1 MSNAQQYYATLL
13 LVYLGV
19 DIIAALGLNL
29 QFGVTGILNFA
40 FIIFQAVGAYAYALC
55 TLGPPGPGNAF
66 GAGFQTYFWGT
77 NLPFPLPFLVATL
90 AGAGLSLLVGAVIL
104 PRLRGDYQAMAFLV
118 VSLIATGVATNQIG
132 LLNGANGLSLV
143 PKPLKVQLGLGLS
156 DYNWFYV
163 GLTAVFTAICWWLV
177 HRLSSSPLGRALRT
191 VRENEQAALALGKDV
206 RKLRMLIFAI
216 GGGLAG
222 LSGALLVGFIS
233 AWAPGSWVYAET
245 FVYITAVI
253 VGGFGSNLGVI
264 IGVLLV
270 PIVFGEA
277 TRFLPDIG
285 HPGWIEAGQLIVY
298 GFLTLVF
305 LWFRPRGVFPE
316 RRVRYARVAALTPG
330 PAGVGAAGST
340 PP

>member
-1 MSNAQQYYATLL
+1 LTNAQQYYATLL

-40 FIIFQAVGAYAYALC
+40 FIVFQAAGAYTYAIF
-55 TLGPPGPGNAF
+55 TLGSPGPGNLF

-77 NLPFPLPFLVATL
+77 TLPFPLPFLAAIAV
-90 AGAGLSLLVGAVIL
+90 GAGLSLLVGLVIL

-118 VSLIATGVATNQIG
+118 VSLIATGVATNEIQF
-132 LLNGANGLSLV
+132 LNGANGLSLV
-143 PKPLKVQLGLGLS
+143 PKPLKADLGLALS
-156 DYNWFYV
+156 DYDWFYV
-163 GLTAVFTAICWWLV
+163 GLTAVFCAICWWIV
-177 HRLSSSPLGRALRT
+177 HRITSSPLGRALRT
-191 VRENEQAALALGKDV
+191 VRENEHAALALGKDV
-206 RKLRMLIFAI
+206 RKLRMMAFAV

-253 VGGFGSNLGVI
+253 VGGFGSNLGVV

-277 TRFLPDIG
+277 TRFLPDVG
-285 HPGWIEAGQLIVY
+285 QAGWIDAGQLIVY
-298 GFLTLVF
+298 GVLTLVF

-316 RRVRYARVAALTPG
+316 RRVRYATR
-330 PAGVGAAGST
+330 ST

>member
-1 MSNAQQYYATLL
+1 VTNAQQYYATLL

-40 FIIFQAVGAYAYALC
+40 FIIFQAVGAYVYALC
-55 TLGPPGPGNAF
+55 TLGPPGPGNLL
-66 GAGFQTYFWGT
+66 GAGFQTYVWGAS
-77 NLPFPLPFLVATL
+77 LPFPIPFVVATL
-90 AGAGLSLLVGAVIL
+90 AGAGLSFLVGALIL

-143 PKPLKVQLGLGLS
+143 PKPLMAQLGLTLA
-156 DYNWFYV
+156 DYDWFYV
-163 GLTAVFTAICWWLV
+163 GLTAFFCVVSWLVV
-177 HRLSSSPLGRALRT
+177 HRLTTSPLGRALRT

-206 RKLRMLIFAI
+206 RKLRMLAFLI

-245 FVYITAVI
+245 FVFITAVI

-270 PIVFGEA
+270 PILFGEA
-277 TRFLPDIG
+277 TRFLPDVG
-285 HPGWIEAGQLIVY
+285 QAGWIDAGQLIVY
-298 GFLTLVF
+298 GVLTLAF

-316 RRVRYARVAALTPG
+316 RRVRFARAQLRKPRPGAGTPG
-330 PAGVGAAGST
+330 SNS
-340 PP
+340 

>member
-1 MSNAQQYYATLL
+1 VTNAQQYYITLL

-40 FIIFQAVGAYAYALC
+40 FIIFQSVGAYTYALC
-55 TLGPPGPGNAF
+55 TLGPPGPGNLL
-66 GAGFQTYFWGT
+66 GAGFQTYFWGIS
-77 NLPFPLPFLVATL
+77 LPFPIPFLVATA
-90 AGAGLSLLVGAVIL
+90 AGAVLSLVVGSLIL

-143 PKPLKVQLGLGLS
+143 PKPLMEQLGLGLF
-156 DYNWFYV
+156 DYGWFYA
-163 GLTAVFTAICWWLV
+163 GLTAVFCVIAWWFV
-177 HRLSSSPLGRALRT
+177 HRITTSPLGRALRA

-206 RKLRMLIFAI
+206 RRLRMLAFVV
-216 GGGLAG
+216 GGGLAA

-233 AWAPGSWVYAET
+233 AWAPGSWTYAET
-245 FVYITAVI
+245 FVFVTAVI

-270 PIVFGEA
+270 PIVFGEL
-277 TRFLPDIG
+277 TRFLPDVG
-285 HPGWIEAGQLIVY
+285 QAGWIDAGQLIVY
-298 GFLTLVF
+298 GLLTLAF

-316 RRVRYARVAALTPG
+316 RRVRFARQDARTRKPSG
-330 PAGVGAAGST
+330 TEPAGRAS
-340 PP
+340 P

>member
-1 MSNAQQYYATLL
+1 LTPAQEYYTTLL
-13 LVYLGV
+13 LIYLGV

-40 FIIFQAVGAYAYALC
+40 FIIFQSIGAYTYALC
-55 TLGPPGPGNAF
+55 TLGAPASGNLQ

-77 NLPFPLPFLVATL
+77 HLPFPLPFLAASA
-90 AGAGLSLLVGAVIL
+90 AGALFSFLVGAVIL

-143 PKPLKVQLGLGLS
+143 PKPLNDVLQLSFFDYGWFYLGLTTVFVVIAW
-156 DYNWFYV
+156 WF
-163 GLTAVFTAICWWLV
+163 V
-177 HRLSSSPLGRALRT
+177 HRITASPLGRALRS
-191 VRENEQAALALGKDV
+191 VRENEQAAQALGKDV
-206 RKLRMLIFAI
+206 RRLRMLAFVI

-233 AWAPGSWVYAET
+233 AWAPGSWTYAET
-245 FVYITAVI
+245 FVYVTAVI

-270 PIVFGEA
+270 PIVFGEL
-277 TRFLPDIG
+277 TRFLPDVG
-285 HPGWIEAGQLIVY
+285 QSGWINAGQFIVY
-298 GFLTLVF
+298 GVLTLAF

-316 RRVRYARVAALTPG
+316 RRVRFARPALARSQPVA
-330 PAGVGAAGST
+330 GAHEGGA

>member
-1 MSNAQQYYATLL
+1 MTIAQQYYATLL

-19 DIIAALGLNL
+19 NVIAALGLNL

-40 FIIFQAVGAYAYALC
+40 FIIFQAAGAYAYALC
-55 TLGPPGPGNAF
+55 TLGPRPSSSLVAG
-66 GAGFQTYFWGT
+66 GFQTYFWGT
-77 NLPFPLPFLVATL
+77 SLPFPIPFLIAAL
-90 AGAGLSLLVGAVIL
+90 AGGGLSFLIGAVIL

-132 LLNGANGLSLV
+132 LLNGANGLSSV
-143 PKPLKVQLGLGLS
+143 PKPLMDQLGLALS
-156 DYNWFYV
+156 DYEWFYV
-163 GLTAVFTAICWWLV
+163 GLTAVFCVACVWGCY
-177 HRLSSSPLGRALRT
+177 RLTSSPLGRAMRT

-206 RKLRMLIFAI
+206 RKLRMLAFVI

-222 LSGALLVGFIS
+222 LSGALLVGYIS

-253 VGGFGSNLGVI
+253 VGGFGNNFGVI

-270 PIVFGEA
+270 PILFGEA
-277 TRFLPDIG
+277 TRFLPNVG
-285 HPGWIEAGQLIVY
+285 QAGWIDAGQLIVY
-298 GFLTLVF
+298 GILTLLF

-316 RRVRYARVAALTPG
+316 RRVRFASAVPTESQ
-330 PAGVGAAGST
+330 PASSS

>member
-1 MSNAQQYYATLL
+1 MTNAQQYYLTLL

-40 FIIFQAVGAYAYALC
+40 FIIFQSVGAYAYAIC
-55 TLGPPGPGNAF
+55 TLGPPGPGNLV

-77 NLPFPLPFLVATL
+77 SLPFPIPFLVATA
-90 AGAGLSLLVGAVIL
+90 AGAVLSLLVGALIL

-118 VSLIATGVATNQIG
+118 VSLIATGVATNQVG

-143 PKPLKVQLGLGLS
+143 PKPLMDQLGLGLF
-156 DYNWFYV
+156 DYGWFYA
-163 GLTAVFTAICWWLV
+163 GLTAVFCVIAWVLV
-177 HRLSSSPLGRALRT
+177 HRITSSPLGRALRT
-191 VRENEQAALALGKDV
+191 VRENDQAALALGKDV
-206 RKLRMLIFAI
+206 RRLRMLAFVI

-233 AWAPGSWVYAET
+233 AWSPGSWSYAET
-245 FVYITAVI
+245 FVYVTAVI

-270 PIVFGEA
+270 PIVFGEL
-277 TRFLPDIG
+277 TRFLPAFG
-285 HPGWIEAGQLIVY
+285 PPGWVDAGRFIVY
-298 GFLTLVF
+298 GALTLAF
-305 LWFRPRGVFPE
+305 LWFRPRGVFSE
-316 RRVRYARVAALTPG
+316 RRVRFARSQRTERT
-330 PAGVGAAGST
+330 PAGRAS
-340 PP
+340 P

>member
-1 MSNAQQYYATLL
+1 VSNAQQYYATLL

-77 NLPFPLPFLVATL
+77 NLPFPLPFLVAAL

-143 PKPLKVQLGLGLS
+143 PKPLKTQLGLTLS
-156 DYNWFYV
+156 DYDWFYV
-163 GLTAVFTAICWWLV
+163 GLTAVFCAICWWLV
-177 HRLSSSPLGRALRT
+177 HRLSASPLGRALRT
-191 VRENEQAALALGKDV
+191 VRENEQAAMALGKDV
-206 RKLRMLIFAI
+206 RRLRMLAFAI

-277 TRFLPDIG
+277 TRFLPDVG
-285 HPGWIEAGQLIVY
+285 QAGWIDAGQLIVY

-316 RRVRYARVAALTPG
+316 RRVRYARVAAVKPR

>member
-1 MSNAQQYYATLL
+1 MTIGQQYYASLL

-40 FIIFQAVGAYAYALC
+40 FIIFQAVGAYVYALC
-55 TLGPPGPGNAF
+55 TLGPPGPGNLL
-66 GAGFQTYFWGT
+66 GAGFQTYIWGT
-77 NLPFPLPFLVATL
+77 SLPFPIPFVVATL
-90 AGAGLSLLVGAVIL
+90 AGAGLSFLVGTLIL

-118 VSLIATGVATNQIG
+118 VSLIATGVVTNRIG

-143 PKPLKVQLGLGLS
+143 PKPLLDQLGLDLP
-156 DYNWFYV
+156 DYRWFYV
-163 GLTAVFTAICWWLV
+163 GLTAFFCVVCWLAM
-177 HRLSSSPLGRALRT
+177 HRLTSSPLGRALRT

-206 RKLRMLIFAI
+206 RRLRMLAFLI

-245 FVYITAVI
+245 FVFITAVI

-270 PIVFGEA
+270 PILFGEA
-277 TRFLPDIG
+277 TRFLPEVG
-285 HPGWIEAGQLIVY
+285 QATWIDAGQLIAY
-298 GFLTLVF
+298 GALTLIF

-316 RRVRYARVAALTPG
+316 RRVRFARAVVRKSRPAARTP
-330 PAGVGAAGST
+330 GST

>member
-1 MSNAQQYYATLL
+1 MTIGQQYYASLL

-40 FIIFQAVGAYAYALC
+40 FIIFQAAGAYVYALC
-55 TLGPPGPGNAF
+55 TLGPPGPGNLL
-66 GAGFQTYFWGT
+66 GAGFQTYIWGT
-77 NLPFPLPFLVATL
+77 SLPFPLPFVVATL
-90 AGAGLSLLVGAVIL
+90 AAAGLSFLVGTLIL

-118 VSLIATGVATNQIG
+118 VSLIATGVVTNRIG

-143 PKPLKVQLGLGLS
+143 PKPLLDQLGLDLP
-156 DYNWFYV
+156 DYRWFYV
-163 GLTAVFTAICWWLV
+163 GLTAFFCVVCWLAM
-177 HRLSSSPLGRALRT
+177 HRLTSSPLGRALRT

-206 RKLRMLIFAI
+206 RKLRMLAFLI

-233 AWAPGSWVYAET
+233 AWAPGSWVYAES
-245 FVYITAVI
+245 FVFITAVI

-270 PIVFGEA
+270 PILFGEA
-277 TRFLPDIG
+277 TRFLPEVG
-285 HPGWIEAGQLIVY
+285 QATWIDAGQLIAY
-298 GFLTLVF
+298 GVLTLVF

-316 RRVRYARVAALTPG
+316 RRVRFARAVVRKSRPAARTP
-330 PAGVGAAGST
+330 GST

>member
-1 MSNAQQYYATLL
+1 MTTAQQYYVTLL

-40 FIIFQAVGAYAYALC
+40 FIIFQSAGAYAYALC
-55 TLGPPGPGNAF
+55 TLGPPGPGNLL

-77 NLPFPLPFLVATL
+77 SLPFPIPFVVATA
-90 AGAGLSLLVGAVIL
+90 AGALLSLVVGGLIL

-132 LLNGANGLSLV
+132 LLNGSNGLSLV
-143 PKPLKVQLGLGLS
+143 PKPLMDQLGLGLF
-156 DYNWFYV
+156 DYGWFYV
-163 GLTAVFTAICWWLV
+163 GLTAAFVVIAWWVV
-177 HRLSSSPLGRALRT
+177 HRITSSPLGRALRA

-206 RKLRMLIFAI
+206 RRLRMLAFVI

-233 AWAPGSWVYAET
+233 AWAPASWTYAET
-245 FVYITAVI
+245 FVYVTAVI

-264 IGVLLV
+264 IGVLLI
-270 PIVFGEA
+270 PIVFGELI
-277 TRFLPDIG
+277 RFLPDIG
-285 HPGWIEAGQLIVY
+285 PPGWVDAGRFILY
-298 GFLTLVF
+298 GLLTLAF
-305 LWFRPRGVFPE
+305 LWFRPRGVFSE
-316 RRVRYARVAALTPG
+316 RKVRFGPRDRVRRDQAADA
-330 PAGVGAAGST
+330 PAGGAS
-340 PP
+340 P

>member
-1 MSNAQQYYATLL
+1 MTTAQEYYTTLIL
-13 LVYLGV
+13 IYLGV

-40 FIIFQAVGAYAYALC
+40 FIIFQAVGAYTYALC
-55 TLGPPGPGNAF
+55 TLGPPGPGNLN

-77 NLPFPLPFLVATL
+77 SLPFPIPFLVATA
-90 AGAGLSLLVGAVIL
+90 AGAVLSLVVGALIL

-143 PKPLKVQLGLGLS
+143 PKPLMEQLGLS
-156 DYNWFYV
+156 FFDYGWFYL
-163 GLTAVFTAICWWLV
+163 GLTAVFCVFAWWFV
-177 HRLSSSPLGRALRT
+177 HRLTSSPLGRALRA

-206 RKLRMLIFAI
+206 RRLRMLSFVI

-233 AWAPGSWVYAET
+233 AWAPGSWTYAES
-245 FVYITAVI
+245 FVLITAVI

-270 PIVFGEA
+270 PIVFGEL
-277 TRFLPDIG
+277 TRFLPG
-285 HPGWIEAGQLIVY
+285 VGQARWIDAGLLLLY
-298 GFLTLVF
+298 GLLTLAF

-316 RRVRYARVAALTPG
+316 RRVRFTRPG
-330 PAGVGAAGST
+330 PAKPEPVGGGRAGGAS
-340 PP
+340 P

>member
-1 MSNAQQYYATLL
+1 MTNAQQYYVTLL

-40 FIIFQAVGAYAYALC
+40 FIIFQSVGAYAYALF
-55 TLGPPGPGNAF
+55 TLGPPGPGNLL
-66 GAGFQTYFWGT
+66 GAGFQTYIWGT
-77 NLPFPLPFLVATL
+77 SLPFPLPFIAATA
-90 AGAGLSLLVGAVIL
+90 AGAGLSFLVGVLVL

-132 LLNGANGLSLV
+132 LLNGSNGLSLV
-143 PKPLKVQLGLGLS
+143 PKPLMEQLGLGLF
-156 DYNWFYV
+156 DYGWFYV
-163 GLTAVFTAICWWLV
+163 GLTAVFCVIAWWTV
-177 HRLSSSPLGRALRT
+177 HRITASPLGRALRT
-191 VRENEQAALALGKDV
+191 VRENEHAALALGKDV
-206 RKLRMLIFAI
+206 RRLRMLAFVI

-233 AWAPGSWVYAET
+233 AWAPGSWTYAET

-270 PIVFGEA
+270 PIVFGEM
-277 TRFLPDIG
+277 TRFLPEIG
-285 HPGWIEAGQLIVY
+285 QAGWIDAGQLIVY
-298 GFLTLVF
+298 GLLTLAF

-316 RRVRYARVAALTPG
+316 RRVRFGASLS
-330 PAGVGAAGST
+330 AGRKQAGT
-340 PP
+340 PPIGTAPP

>member
-1 MSNAQQYYATLL
+1 MTNAQQYYVTLL

-40 FIIFQAVGAYAYALC
+40 FIIFQSVGAYAYALF
-55 TLGPPGPGNAF
+55 TLGPPGPGNLL

-77 NLPFPLPFLVATL
+77 SLPFPLPFIAATA
-90 AGAGLSLLVGAVIL
+90 AGAGLSFLVGVLVL

-132 LLNGANGLSLV
+132 LLNGSNGLSLV
-143 PKPLKVQLGLGLS
+143 PKPLMEQLGLGLF
-156 DYNWFYV
+156 DYGWFYV
-163 GLTAVFTAICWWLV
+163 GLTAVFCVIAWWTV
-177 HRLSSSPLGRALRT
+177 HRITASPLGRALRT
-191 VRENEQAALALGKDV
+191 VRENEHAALALGKDV
-206 RKLRMLIFAI
+206 RRLRMLAFVI

-233 AWAPGSWVYAET
+233 AWAPGSWTYAET

-270 PIVFGEA
+270 PIVFGEM
-277 TRFLPDIG
+277 TRFLPEIG
-285 HPGWIEAGQLIVY
+285 QAGWIDAGQLIVY
-298 GFLTLVF
+298 GLLTLAF

-316 RRVRYARVAALTPG
+316 RRVRFGASLS
-330 PAGVGAAGST
+330 AGRKQAGT
-340 PP
+340 PPIGTAPP

>member
-1 MSNAQQYYATLL
+1 VSNAQQYYATLL

-40 FIIFQAVGAYAYALC
+40 FIIFQAAGAYAYALT
-55 TLGPPGPGNAF
+55 TLGAPGPGNLY

-77 NLPFPLPFLVATL
+77 SLPFPLPFLFAALV
-90 AGAGLSLLVGAVIL
+90 GAGLSLLVGAVIL

-143 PKPLKVQLGLGLS
+143 PKPLKAELGLTLS
-156 DYNWFYV
+156 DYDWFYV
-163 GLTAVFTAICWWLV
+163 GLTAVFCVICWWGV
-177 HRLSSSPLGRALRT
+177 HRIMSSPLGRALRT

-206 RKLRMLIFAI
+206 RRLRMLAFAI

-253 VGGFGSNLGVI
+253 VGGFGSNFGVI

-270 PIVFGEA
+270 PIIFGEA
-277 TRFLPDIG
+277 TRFLPDVG
-285 HPGWIEAGQLIVY
+285 QAGWIDAGQLIVY
-298 GFLTLVF
+298 GALTLVF

-316 RRVRYARVAALTPG
+316 RRVRYASSAAKRARV
-330 PAGVGAAGST
+330 GVATAGST

>member
-1 MSNAQQYYATLL
+1 MTNAQQYYATLL

-40 FIIFQAVGAYAYALC
+40 FIIFQAAGAYTYAIF
-55 TLGPPGPGNAF
+55 TLGPPGPESQY
-66 GAGFQTYFWGT
+66 GAGFQTYFWGVS
-77 NLPFPLPFLVATL
+77 LPFPLPFLAAIAV
-90 AGAGLSLLVGAVIL
+90 GAGLSLLVGAVIL

-143 PKPLKVQLGLGLS
+143 PKPLKVELGLTLS
-156 DYNWFYV
+156 DYDWFYV
-163 GLTAVFTAICWWLV
+163 GLTAVFCVICWWIV
-177 HRLSSSPLGRALRT
+177 HRITSSPLGRALRT

-206 RKLRMLIFAI
+206 RGLRMLAFAI

-270 PIVFGEA
+270 PILFGEA
-277 TRFLPDIG
+277 TRFLPDVG
-285 HPGWIEAGQLIVY
+285 QAGWIDAGQLIVY
-298 GFLTLVF
+298 GALTLVF

-316 RRVRYARVAALTPG
+316 RRVRYARSVTKP
-330 PAGVGAAGST
+330 
-340 PP
+340 

>member
-1 MSNAQQYYATLL
+1 MTIGQQYYASLL

-40 FIIFQAVGAYAYALC
+40 FIIFQAAGAYVYALC
-55 TLGPPGPGNAF
+55 TLGPPGPGNLL
-66 GAGFQTYFWGT
+66 GAGFQTYVWGT
-77 NLPFPLPFLVATL
+77 SLPFPIPFVVATL
-90 AGAGLSLLVGAVIL
+90 AGAGLSFLVGTLIL

-118 VSLIATGVATNQIG
+118 VSLIATGVVTNRIG

-143 PKPLKVQLGLGLS
+143 PKPLLDQLGLDLP
-156 DYNWFYV
+156 DYRWFYV
-163 GLTAVFTAICWWLV
+163 GLTAFFCVVCWLAM
-177 HRLSSSPLGRALRT
+177 HRLTSSPLGRALRT

-206 RKLRMLIFAI
+206 RKLRMLAFLI

-245 FVYITAVI
+245 FVFITAVI

-270 PIVFGEA
+270 PILFGEA
-277 TRFLPDIG
+277 TRFLPEVG
-285 HPGWIEAGQLIVY
+285 QATWIDAGQLIAY
-298 GFLTLVF
+298 GALTLIF

-316 RRVRYARVAALTPG
+316 RRVRFARAVMRKSQPDVGTP
-330 PAGVGAAGST
+330 GST

>member
-1 MSNAQQYYATLL
+1 VTNAQQYYVTLL

-40 FIIFQAVGAYAYALC
+40 FIIFQSVGAYTYALC
-55 TLGPPGPGNAF
+55 TLGPPEPGNLL
-66 GAGFQTYFWGT
+66 GAGFQTYFFGT
-77 NLPFPLPFLVATL
+77 SLPFPIPFLVATA
-90 AGAGLSLLVGAVIL
+90 AGALLSLVVGAVVL

-143 PKPLKVQLGLGLS
+143 PKPLMDQLGLGLF
-156 DYNWFYV
+156 DYGWFYA
-163 GLTAVFTAICWWLV
+163 GLTAVFCVIAWWLV
-177 HRLSSSPLGRALRT
+177 HRITSSPLGRALRM

-206 RKLRMLIFAI
+206 RRLRMLAFVV

-233 AWAPGSWVYAET
+233 AWAPSSWSYPET
-245 FVYITAVI
+245 FVYVTAVI

-270 PIVFGEA
+270 PIAFGELI
-277 TRFLPDIG
+277 RFLPEVG
-285 HPGWIEAGQLIVY
+285 PPGWVDAGRFILY
-298 GFLTLVF
+298 GLLTLAF
-305 LWFRPRGVFPE
+305 LWFRPRGVFSE
-316 RRVRYARVAALTPG
+316 RRVRFARPDRGNRNREGTA
-330 PAGVGAAGST
+330 PAGGAS
-340 PP
+340 P

>member
-1 MSNAQQYYATLL
+1 VTIGQQYYASLL

-40 FIIFQAVGAYAYALC
+40 FIIFQAVGAYVYALC
-55 TLGPPGPGNAF
+55 TLGPPGPGNLL

-77 NLPFPLPFLVATL
+77 SLPFPIPFLAATL
-90 AGAGLSLLVGAVIL
+90 AGAGLSFLVGAVIL

-118 VSLIATGVATNQIG
+118 VSLIATGVATNEVHF
-132 LLNGANGLSLV
+132 LNGANGLSLV
-143 PKPLKVQLGLGLS
+143 PKPLVDQLGLDLP
-156 DYNWFYV
+156 DYRWFYV
-163 GLTAVFTAICWWLV
+163 GLTAFFVVVCWLAM
-177 HRLSSSPLGRALRT
+177 HRLTSSPLGRALRT

-206 RKLRMLIFAI
+206 RKLRMIAFLI

-245 FVYITAVI
+245 FVFITAVI

-270 PIVFGEA
+270 PILFGEA

-285 HPGWIEAGQLIVY
+285 QAGWIDAGQLIVY
-298 GFLTLVF
+298 GVLTLVF

-316 RRVRYARVAALTPG
+316 RRVRFARAVVRKSRPLAGTSG
-330 PAGVGAAGST
+330 PT

>member
-1 MSNAQQYYATLL
+1 VTIGQQYYLSLL

-40 FIIFQAVGAYAYALC
+40 FIIFQAVGAYVYALF
-55 TLGPPGPGNAF
+55 TLGPPGPGNLN

-77 NLPFPLPFLVATL
+77 SLPFPIPFLVATL
-90 AGAGLSLLVGAVIL
+90 AGAGLSFLVGAVIL
-104 PRLRGDYQAMAFLV
+104 PRLRGDYQAMALLV
-118 VSLIATGVATNQIG
+118 VSLIATGVATNETHF
-132 LLNGANGLSLV
+132 LNGANGLSLV
-143 PKPLKVQLGLGLS
+143 PKPLVDQLGLDLP
-156 DYNWFYV
+156 DYRWFYV
-163 GLTAVFTAICWWLV
+163 GLTAFFCIICWLAM
-177 HRLSSSPLGRALRT
+177 HRLTTSPLGRALRT

-206 RKLRMLIFAI
+206 RKLRMVAFLI

-245 FVYITAVI
+245 FVFITAVI

-270 PIVFGEA
+270 PILFGEA
-277 TRFLPDIG
+277 TRFLPDVG
-285 HPGWIEAGQLIVY
+285 QAGWIDAGQLIVY
-298 GFLTLVF
+298 GALTLVF

-316 RRVRYARVAALTPG
+316 RRVRYARALSKP
-330 PAGVGAAGST
+330 PRAGST

>member
-1 MSNAQQYYATLL
+1 VTNAQQYYVTLL

-19 DIIAALGLNL
+19 DIIAALGLNF

-40 FIIFQAVGAYAYALC
+40 FIIFQATGAYVYALC
-55 TLGPPGPGNAF
+55 TLGPPGPGNLL

-77 NLPFPLPFLVATL
+77 SLPFPIPFIVATL

-132 LLNGANGLSLV
+132 FLNGANGLSLV
-143 PKPLKVQLGLGLS
+143 PKPLMEQLGLDLS
-156 DYNWFYV
+156 GYNWFYV
-163 GLTAVFTAICWWLV
+163 GLTAFFCVISWGVV
-177 HRLSSSPLGRALRT
+177 HRLTSSPLGRALRA
-191 VRENEQAALALGKDV
+191 VRENEHAALALGKDV
-206 RKLRMLIFAI
+206 RKLRMLAFVV

-222 LSGALLVGFIS
+222 LSGALLVGYIS
-233 AWAPGSWVYAET
+233 AWAPGSWVYAES

-270 PIVFGEA
+270 PILFGEGA
-277 TRFLPDIG
+277 RFLPDIG
-285 HPGWIEAGQLIVY
+285 RAGWIEAGQLIVY
-298 GFLTLVF
+298 GLLTLLF

-316 RRVRYARVAALTPG
+316 RRVRYA
-330 PAGVGAAGST
+330 GVGPKPEAPNAAGSI

>member
-1 MSNAQQYYATLL
+1 VTIAQQYYVTLL
-13 LVYLGV
+13 LIYLGV

-40 FIIFQAVGAYAYALC
+40 FIIFQSAGAYAYALS
-55 TLGPPGPGNAF
+55 TLGAPGPGNLG

-77 NLPFPLPFLVATL
+77 SLPFPLPFVVATA
-90 AGAGLSLLVGAVIL
+90 AGAVLSLLVGAVIL

-118 VSLIATGVATNQIG
+118 VSLIASGIAINQISF
-132 LLNGANGLSLV
+132 LNGANGLSLV
-143 PKPLKVQLGLGLS
+143 PKPLNDVLQLS
-156 DYNWFYV
+156 FFDYGWFYL
-163 GLTAVFTAICWWLV
+163 GLTAAFTAIAWWFV
-177 HRLSSSPLGRALRT
+177 HRITASPLGRALRA

-206 RKLRMLIFAI
+206 RGLRMLAYVV

-233 AWAPGSWVYAET
+233 AWAPGSWTYAET
-245 FVYITAVI
+245 FVYVTAVI

-270 PIVFGEA
+270 PIGFGEL
-277 TRFLPDIG
+277 TRFLPGIG
-285 HPGWIEAGQLIVY
+285 DKSWIDAVQLMVY
-298 GFLTLVF
+298 GALTLAF

-316 RRVRYARVAALTPG
+316 RRVRFSRPR
-330 PAGVGAAGST
+330 
-340 PP
+340 

>member
-1 MSNAQQYYATLL
+1 MTNAQQYYATLL

-40 FIIFQAVGAYAYALC
+40 YIIFQATGAYVYALC
-55 TLGPPGPGNAF
+55 TLGPPGPGNLLC
-66 GAGFQTYFWGT
+66 AGFQTYVWGT
-77 NLPFPLPFLVATL
+77 SLPFPIPFLVATL
-90 AGAGLSLLVGAVIL
+90 AGAGLSLLVGALIL
-104 PRLRGDYQAMAFLV
+104 PRLRGDYQAMSFLV

-143 PKPLKVQLGLGLS
+143 PKPLMSQLGLTLS

-163 GLTAVFTAICWWLV
+163 GLTAFFCVICWWAV
-177 HRLSSSPLGRALRT
+177 HRLTSSPLGRALRT

-206 RKLRMLIFAI
+206 RRLRMLAFAI

-233 AWAPGSWVYAET
+233 AWAPGSWVYAES

-270 PIVFGEA
+270 PILFGEA
-277 TRFLPDIG
+277 TRFLPDVG
-285 HPGWIEAGQLIVY
+285 QAGWIDAGQLIVY
-298 GFLTLVF
+298 GALTLVF

-316 RRVRYARVAALTPG
+316 RRVRFKHTVATKTARSSIGTG
-330 PAGVGAAGST
+330 GST

>member
-1 MSNAQQYYATLL
+1 VTIGQQYYASLL

-40 FIIFQAVGAYAYALC
+40 FIIFQAAGAYVYALC
-55 TLGPPGPGNAF
+55 TLGPPGPGNLL
-66 GAGFQTYFWGT
+66 GAGFQTYIWGT
-77 NLPFPLPFLVATL
+77 SLPFPLPFVVATL
-90 AGAGLSLLVGAVIL
+90 AAAGLSFLVGTLIL

-118 VSLIATGVATNQIG
+118 VSLIATGVVTNRIG

-143 PKPLKVQLGLGLS
+143 PKPLLDQLGLDLP
-156 DYNWFYV
+156 DYRWFYV
-163 GLTAVFTAICWWLV
+163 GLTAFFCVVCWLAM
-177 HRLSSSPLGRALRT
+177 HRLTSSPLGRALRT

-206 RKLRMLIFAI
+206 RKLRMLAFLI

-233 AWAPGSWVYAET
+233 AWAPGSWVYAES
-245 FVYITAVI
+245 FVFITAVI

-270 PIVFGEA
+270 PILFGEA
-277 TRFLPDIG
+277 TRFLPEVG
-285 HPGWIEAGQLIVY
+285 QATWIDAGQLIAY
-298 GFLTLVF
+298 GVLTLVF

-316 RRVRYARVAALTPG
+316 RRVRFARAVVRKSRPAARTP
-330 PAGVGAAGST
+330 GST